1 MQRNE
6 QTIQF
11 WIKKKNNFV
20 SASKRALSS
29 AIAVIETPEDVKSM
43 FLRPLLK
50 RVLLCIKL
58 PLKKK
63 EI

>member
-1 MQRNE
+1 MNRLFN
-6 QTIQF
+6 F
-11 WIKKKNNFV
+11 GFNKKYNFV

-29 AIAVIETPEDVKSM
+29 AIAVIKTPEDVKSM

-50 RVLLCIKL
+50 RVLLCRKL